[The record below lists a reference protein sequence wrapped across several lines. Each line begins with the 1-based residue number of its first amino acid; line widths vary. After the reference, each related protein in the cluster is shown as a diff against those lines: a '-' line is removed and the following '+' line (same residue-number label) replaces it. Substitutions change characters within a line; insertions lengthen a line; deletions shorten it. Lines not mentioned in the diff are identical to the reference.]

1 MRFGAIFASLTLALS
16 ASAAAILPRDGLV
29 NAVGAAGVV
38 VSNVAD
44 HLDLAHQTVNR
55 NDKRQVN
62 TGTVTNL
69 LNGGS
74 GTTDATGSNPLS
86 NLGARGEPKC
96 YTDILKDATGEIL
109 AVVAKIGKY
118 LAESNK
124 L

>member
-55 NDKRQVN
+55 HDKRQVN

-86 NLGARGEPKC
+86 NLGARDEPKC
-96 YTDILKDATGEIL
+96 YTDLLEGATGAI
-109 AVVAKIGKY
+109 VKIVADIGEY
-118 LAESNK
+118 HAAAN
-124 L
+124 